1 MIADWK
7 KPALDITFWIHS
19 FGLMMFNS
27 YHGDR
32 FFRLQT
38 ANILLPL
45 YSFAWFSASTFLKQA
60 LEGEYPKLLRLYND
74 LWKRLH
80 QFSLSVETGSL
91 SVATDAMVAE
101 QPIESM
107 EEDIFRQSDSQETKY
122 E

>member
-1 MIADWK
+1 
-7 KPALDITFWIHS
+7 
-19 FGLMMFNS
+19 MMLNS

-38 ANILLPL
+38 ANILLSL
-45 YSFAWFSASTFLKQA
+45 YSFAWFSALTFLKQA
-60 LEGEYPKLLRLYND
+60 FEGEYPKLLRLYND

-107 EEDIFRQSDSQETKY
+107 EEDIFRQSDSQEAKY